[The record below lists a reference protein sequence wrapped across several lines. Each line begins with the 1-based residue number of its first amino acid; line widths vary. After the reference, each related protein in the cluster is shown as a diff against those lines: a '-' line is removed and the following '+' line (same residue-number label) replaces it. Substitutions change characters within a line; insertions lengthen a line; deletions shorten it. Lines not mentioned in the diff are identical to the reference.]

1 MELSGK
7 YAGIVDAPV
16 LGKSSSSLVKLD
28 VAAESIIIC
37 LSMRFALLASTLRIH
52 LFVLI
57 CFVALVLIILISSL
71 DCLLP
76 SSSISSGAQKFV
88 VARYVLFVLI
98 LFNNTLPGCPV
109 SVSS

>member
-7 YAGIVDAPV
+7 YTVIFDAPV
-16 LGKSSSSLVKLD
+16 LGKLSSSLMKLD

-37 LSMRFALLASTLRIH
+37 LLMRFALLASTLCFH

-57 CFVALVLIILISSL
+57 CFVALVLIILISSS
-71 DCLLP
+71 DCLLS
-76 SSSISSGAQKFV
+76 SSSISSEAQKFV

-98 LFNNTLPGCPV
+98 LLNNTLPGCHV